1 MAPPKPA
8 LMWPLTI
15 SAGVNDTL
23 RIQVG
28 ATRYTAT
35 IAAGTYYTPTSLA
48 AAVLAALNAAVAN
61 SWTVG
66 VSVAGRF
73 VITGSTAFLVSRTT
87 GTNRLLYSQQFDNA
101 AWTKRGTAAV
111 AANAGA
117 LAPDGTATA
126 DRVSGIGAAG
136 VNDLFQAATGFTANE
151 ALAPSVWIQRVSTSG
166 TLVIANAQGGGTGAL
181 NVDLAAIGAGWVRV
195 GPGVAGCTV
204 TTPFVA
210 TSGGA
215 AGLQFY
221 AGAGPLSFDLW
232 QAQMEPGDYP
242 GAWVLTTGAVVA
254 PAADGG
260 PPVLGFSG
268 NTQAGTQVTSQAQ
281 HQNAWYADDPV
292 VDDSGD
298 RAIYERSQTVALSGK
313 VRGATHATR
322 YRRAIVLG
330 SLAAWKVWS
339 EDEGTS
345 HLNEALERLLASGWA
360 RFRWFPDQTLLGTG
374 TDYALDLKSAE
385 ALPRDRLS
393 PGAALYSLTLQLRK
407 YV

>member
-1 MAPPKPA
+1 
-8 LMWPLTI
+8 MWPLTI
-15 SAGVNDTL
+15 SAGVNDSL
-23 RIQVG
+23 RVQVG
-28 ATRYTAT
+28 VTRYTAT

-48 AAVLAALNAAVAN
+48 AAVQAALTAAVSN

-66 VSVAGRF
+66 VSTAGRF
-73 VITGSTAFLVSRTT
+73 VITGTSAFLVSRTS
-87 GTNRLLYSQQFDNA
+87 GTSRLLYSQQFDNA
-101 AWTKRGTAAV
+101 AWTKRGAAAV

-117 LAPDGTATA
+117 LAPDGTSTA

-136 VNDLFQAATGFTANE
+136 VNDLFQSASGFAASE
-151 ALAPSVWIQRVSTSG
+151 ALAPSVWLQRVSASG
-166 TLVIANAQGGGTGAL
+166 TLTIANAQGGGTGAMT
-181 NVDLAAIGAGWVRV
+181 VDLAAIGAGWVRV
-195 GPGVAGCTV
+195 GPGVPGVTV

-210 TSGGA
+210 TAGGA

-254 PAADGG
+254 PAADAA
-260 PPVLGFSG
+260 PPLLGVTG
-268 NTQAGTQVTSQAQ
+268 NTPAGTTVTSQAQ
-281 HQNAWYADDPV
+281 HQHAWYADDPV
-292 VDDSGD
+292 VDDTGD
-298 RAIYERSQTVALSGK
+298 RAAYERSQTVALSGK

-322 YRRAIVLG
+322 YRRAVVLG
-330 SLAAWKVWS
+330 SLAAWKVWA
-339 EDEGTS
+339 EEEGTT
-345 HLNEALERLLASGWA
+345 HANEALERLLASGGWA